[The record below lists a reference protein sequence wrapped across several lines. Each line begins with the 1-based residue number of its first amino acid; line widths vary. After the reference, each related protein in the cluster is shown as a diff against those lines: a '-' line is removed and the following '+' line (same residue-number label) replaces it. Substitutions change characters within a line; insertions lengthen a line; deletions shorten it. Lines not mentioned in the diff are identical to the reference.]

1 MENKEKFIPM
11 DTKKR
16 IARDVIKLNKNP
28 LDNHGIYYFHNEE
41 DLLKGYALII
51 GPEDTIY
58 EDGFYFF
65 EFTFPTNY
73 PSSPPKAKFITGDG
87 CTRFHPNL
95 YRNGKVC
102 LSLLNTWRGESWTS
116 CQSIS
121 TILLT
126 LVTLFHNKPLLN
138 EPGLTE
144 KHKDYNSYNEIVKF
158 KNYDVSIL
166 NGMKLKDGN
175 NHYGK
180 KFNIFNDIVNK
191 HFIKKYSK
199 IIKRLEK
206 LKKETE
212 HREIKF
218 RTSIYSLDVEIDYNI
233 LLTKF
238 KSMGNNK

>member
-1 MENKEKFIPM
+1 MIKEEEFIPI

-28 LDNHGIYYFHNEE
+28 LTKHGIHYFHNE
-41 DLLKGYALII
+41 DNLLKSYALII

-87 CTRFHPNL
+87 YIRFHPNL

-138 EPGLTE
+138 EPGCTE
-144 KHKDYNSYNEIVKF
+144 THKDFKTYNQIIRY

-166 NGMKLKDGN
+166 NGMKLKNGD

-180 KFNIFNDIVNK
+180 QFNIFNDIVNQ
-191 HFIKKYSK
+191 HFIKKYTK

-206 LKKETE
+206 LAKSTNNSNKKC
-212 HREIKF
+212 
-218 RTSIYSLDVEIDYNI
+218 RTSMYTLEVEIDYSI
-233 LLTKF
+233 LLVKF
-238 KSMGNNK
+238 KSIINNK

>member
-51 GPEDTIY
+51 GTEDTIY

-65 EFTFPTNY
+65 EFTFPINY
-73 PSSPPKAKFITGDG
+73 PSSPPIVKFITGDG
-87 CTRFHPNL
+87 YTRFHPNL
-95 YRNGKVC
+95 YRKGKVC

-175 NHYGK
+175 NYYGK

-191 HFIKKYSK
+191 HFIKNYAK
-199 IIKRLEK
+199 IVKRLEK

-212 HREIKF
+212 DREIKF
-218 RTSIYSLDVEIDYNI
+218 RTSIYSMDVEIDYSI
-233 LLTKF
+233 LLAKY
-238 KSMGNNK
+238 KSIGNNK